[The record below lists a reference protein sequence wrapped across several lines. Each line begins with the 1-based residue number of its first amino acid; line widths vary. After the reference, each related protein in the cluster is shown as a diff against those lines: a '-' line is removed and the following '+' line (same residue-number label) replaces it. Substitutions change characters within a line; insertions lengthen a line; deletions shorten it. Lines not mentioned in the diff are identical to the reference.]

1 MKKILAYIF
10 FLPIFV
16 VTLTLTNVLLA
27 PILQWIVNL
36 FNRFVDFAS
45 TYLGWESI
53 GYLGENILQPALITA
68 VCVYVA
74 LAAATSVFP
83 KNTDLKIPV
92 LFCSIILLIQSIAS
106 LVLVESAIDLLA
118 DLGSEVEDAEFSRSD
133 FYIKAFAHFCGYVGA
148 VYFLF
153 ETKEK
158 RLVNNSFKK
167 LDH

>member
-16 VTLTLTNVLLA
+16 VTQILTNLLFA
-27 PILQWIVNL
+27 PILRWIVNL

-45 TYLGWESI
+45 TYLGWEPI

-68 VCVYVA
+68 VCLYVA

-92 LFCSIILLIQSIAS
+92 ILCSIVLLIQSIAS
-106 LVLVESAIDLLA
+106 MVAVESAIDLLV
-118 DLGSEVEDAEFSRSD
+118 DLGSEVEDSEFSRFD
-133 FYIKAFAHFCGYVGA
+133 FYIKVIAHFCGYIGA

-153 ETKEK
+153 ETKK
-158 RLVNNSFKK
+158 
-167 LDH
+167 